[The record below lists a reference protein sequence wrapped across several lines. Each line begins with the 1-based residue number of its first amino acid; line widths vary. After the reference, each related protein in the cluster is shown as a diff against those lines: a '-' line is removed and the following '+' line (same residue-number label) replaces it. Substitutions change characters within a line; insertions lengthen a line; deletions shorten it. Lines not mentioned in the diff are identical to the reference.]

1 MEYAYLSS
9 TVSVKT
15 VSEEATKGVFEVEGL
30 FAGYGLT
37 VGNAIRRALLS
48 SLPGAAVTEIKIKGV
63 PHEFSTLPG
72 LKEDIVELALNFKK
86 LRFRLHVDEP
96 QVLALKVKGAKVVTG
111 GDIELNSSVE
121 LMNPAEH
128 LATTTDKGAELDIE
142 VKVERGLGYSAV
154 EARKSEGRLPIGTI
168 AVDAIFTP
176 VTRVN
181 YTVEDM
187 RVGDRTDY
195 NRLSLEIET
204 DGTISPSSALHKAAN
219 ILKDHFEKVGEVPVQ
234 EFETT
239 SSGAKSSAGAGAKK
253 RAPKAKKA
261 AEEKGSD
268 EAEMAESA
276 E

>member
-9 TVSVKT
+9 TVSIKT

-37 VGNAIRRALLS
+37 VGNALRRALLS

-72 LKEDIVELALNFKK
+72 VKEDIVELALNFKK

-96 QVLALKVKGAKVVTG
+96 QVLALKVKGEKSVMG

-121 LMNPAEH
+121 IMNPGET
-128 LATTTDKGAELDIE
+128 LATLTEKGAELDIE
-142 VKVERGLGYSAV
+142 VKVERGLGYAPV
-154 EARKSEGRLPIGTI
+154 EARKAEGRLPIGTI
-168 AVDAIFTP
+168 AIDAIFTP

-181 YTVEDM
+181 YSVEDM

-195 NRLSLEIET
+195 NRLRLEVET

-219 ILKDHFEKVGEVPVQ
+219 ILKDHFGKVSEVPVQ
-234 EFETT
+234 EFEATKAP
-239 SSGAKSSAGAGAKK
+239 AKSSSAAGAKK
-253 RAPKAKKA
+253 RATKAKKA
-261 AEEKGSD
+261 
-268 EAEMAESA
+268 EAENEGEVAEA
-276 E
+276 A